1 MSYDVWF
8 RHHNEDIGPAFNYT
22 SNVGPMFLSAGKLHI
37 KDLNGKTSAEAVAML
52 EPVVS
57 YMETHPQEMQALAP
71 DNGWGCFTGALEFV
85 RDILD
90 ACAANPEYVVMAD
103 T

>member
-8 RHHNEDIGPAFNYT
+8 HDHNEDIGPSFNYT
-22 SNVGPMFLSAGKLHI
+22 SNVGSMYFSAGKLRI
-37 KDLNGKTSAEAVAML
+37 KDLNGKTGEEAVAML

-57 YMETHPQEMQALAP
+57 YMETHPAEMKALAP
-71 DNGWGCFTGALEFV
+71 DNGWGNFTGALEFV
-85 RDILD
+85 RNILD
-90 ACAANPEYVVMAD
+90 TCAANPEYIVVAD